1 MKRILLLCLAVFGLA
16 MCALAHPV
24 NLETATTIAS
34 HFMGTHDLQL
44 TATYRTDNGV
54 AAFYVFNTSDG
65 FVIVSANDC
74 ETPII
79 GYSHEG
85 RFDPNDVP
93 VQMEGYLQDFVARI
107 QYGIENQVLA
117 DEATA
122 KQWELV
128 INTGQLNNQKVSKS
142 VEPLLTEKWHQGCL
156 YNTFCPTMSGPC
168 GRAEAGCVAVAM
180 GQIMHYWG
188 YPATGWGSQSYSNAG
203 TMLSADF
210 GSTTY
215 DWDHMPD
222 SLTDAS
228 SEAEVESVATLL
240 FHCGVSVKMSYTI
253 NGSGA
258 ESQDVPNALI
268 RNFNYSRHL
277 HREKKSN
284 DNVQWLIMLKNNL
297 DLQRP
302 IYYSGNGDAGH
313 AFVCDGYDNNDLL
326 HFNWGWGGNADG
338 YFSLGNLNPNG
349 YDFSNNNYAIFDI
362 FPQYEPCIVTATVY
376 PPTSGSIEGA
386 GEYHIGE
393 QCTLTAVPAENSK
406 FVCWKRDDEIVSYD
420 MAYTFIVMDDV
431 DNIEA
436 NFTYLFVNQITARYA
451 PDENDAS
458 SPCVAL
464 SWDYQEP
471 QWTLMKEFQIEKG
484 KKVATDGESIYIFT
498 SNTNEFAKYTME
510 GELVEQF
517 TIDGVYPDDM
527 AFDGTYFYYC
537 SNKDFTSMF
546 NLFCLDIEHKMVID
560 TIYPQLNHMQ
570 ITNCAYDTE
579 SDGFW
584 VFDCLKNHRFILV
597 DRQGQRIT
605 SSPSLSSSLSSFI
618 KGLGAVAA
626 KDGNPHVVFLDIF
639 GSAYYFDISN
649 NSIND
654 HPLFN
659 SMENYSGAFVGK
671 YNGKDAM
678 FMVGDHQHKVSI
690 YEIRSQLE
698 QIIGYRIYR
707 ADSEGQNVN
716 LAEEVDGSDYTDY
729 TWDTIQ
735 NGMYRYGIGAVFSNG
750 TTSEITWSD
759 TIAKTN
765 YYIDEHL
772 DHKDRAVQKVFEK
785 GHVVII
791 KDGKKYSI
799 LGQEI
804 K

>member
-44 TATYRTDNGV
+44 TATYRTDNGI
-54 AAFYVFNTSDG
+54 AAFYVFNTTDG
-65 FVIVSANDC
+65 FVIVSADDC
-74 ETPII
+74 ETPVI

-85 RFDPNDVP
+85 HFDPDNVP
-93 VQMEGYLQDFVARI
+93 VQMEGYLQDFVTRI
-107 QYGIENQVLA
+107 QYGIENHIEA
-117 DEATA
+117 DEVT
-122 KQWELV
+122 KRQWQLV
-128 INTGQLNNQKVSKS
+128 KTIGRLNDDKSSKA
-142 VEPLLTEKWHQGCL
+142 VGPLLTEKWHQGCL

-188 YPATGWGSQSYSNAG
+188 YPATGWGSQSYFNAG

-258 ESQDVPNALI
+258 ESQDVPDALI

-302 IYYSGNGDAGH
+302 IYYSGKGDAGH

-393 QCTLTAVPAENSK
+393 QCTLTATPSDNYE
-406 FVCWKRDDEIVSYD
+406 FFCWKKDGQIISNSPSITLDIEDDAN
-420 MAYTFIVMDDV
+420 M
-431 DNIEA
+431 EA
-436 NFTYLFVNQITARYA
+436 NFTLLPVSQITTGS
-451 PDENDAS
+451 PLDAS
-458 SPCVAL
+458 MSL
-464 SWDYQEP
+464 SWNRNNTE
-471 QWTLMKEFQIEKG
+471 WKLL
-484 KKVATDGESIYIFT
+484 KKFDVYGEVGGLATDGRHIYVTYPTWNDPPFM
-498 SNTNEFAKYTME
+498 FGKYTMD
-510 GELVEQF
+510 GELVE
-517 TIDGVYPDDM
+517 
-527 AFDGTYFYYC
+527 
-537 SNKDFTSMF
+537 MF
-546 NLFCLDIEHKMVID
+546 NLEGIPDALCLAYDGTNYYCNSLNSTNYLSVLYTIDLDNKTIVDSTDMGRWFGALTYDPDHDGFWLTRDYYTTLHDRQGTIIQNSPTAPYELYGSGYHTANDGSHHLLLLLETLHTKGYNAGVYDYDIDNNIIYEHPLLSYGGEGESCLGAHAGKYHGKDALFMVID
-560 TIYPQLNHMQ
+560 
-570 ITNCAYDTE
+570 
-579 SDGFW
+579 
-584 VFDCLKNHRFILV
+584 
-597 DRQGQRIT
+597 
-605 SSPSLSSSLSSFI
+605 
-618 KGLGAVAA
+618 
-626 KDGNPHVVFLDIF
+626 
-639 GSAYYFDISN
+639 
-649 NSIND
+649 
-654 HPLFN
+654 
-659 SMENYSGAFVGK
+659 NYL
-671 YNGKDAM
+671 
-678 FMVGDHQHKVSI
+678 HI
-690 YEIRSQLE
+690 YEINSPLA
-698 QIIGYRIYR
+698 QITGYRIYR
-707 ADSEGQNVN
+707 SNAENNIVMLS
-716 LAEEVDGSDYTDY
+716 EEVDGLSYVDD
-729 TWDTIQ
+729 TWKDAP
-735 NGMYRYGIGAVFSNG
+735 NGEYRFGISSVYANG
-750 TTSEITWSD
+750 VESEIVWSD

-765 YYIDEHL
+765 YDIEEYE
-772 DHKDRAVQKVFEK
+772 KQMSSSVQKVLEN
-785 GHVVII
+785 GHVVIL